1 MSRTPAAGDTPDVS
15 TANFLPP
22 IIDLG
27 RALASNDIAH
37 CQLDQLTCRRSNT
50 PTEDAAMDLLLK
62 RRDALWQ
69 LIASLPAV
77 TLADAAVQ
85 LGVACHFAMSL
96 EASDWSSADVRGRF
110 YQLAGGLE
118 LMCLSMLPLVAEAA
132 GLDLAEIDWTGLD
145 HLRASRFYGSE
156 RTA

>member
-15 TANFLPP
+15 IANHLPS

-27 RALASNDIAH
+27 RALATNDIEHAR
-37 CQLDQLTCRRSNT
+37 LDELTCRRSNT
-50 PTEDAAMDLLLK
+50 PIEDAAMRLLET
-62 RRDALWQ
+62 RREALWQ
-69 LIASLPAV
+69 LIASLPAM

-85 LGVACHFAMSL
+85 LGVATQYAMGL
-96 EASDWSSADVRGRF
+96 EGSDWSSADVRGRF

-132 GLDLAEIDWTGLD
+132 GLDLAEMDWTGLD